1 MAKKLPPHKS
11 SLLLED
17 SMINPNFALASS
29 LEPTTGLLVANP
41 TFDTLIAPL
50 GTLPNGPY
58 EYAYIA
64 PKNASS
70 KGQIEVGAS
79 LAALDG
85 LISTGNGKDSV
96 NLTLSTADNLI
107 FTGNANDTV
116 TGGSGNDT
124 VFGQNGNDTIEG
136 NDDLGTF
143 SVTIVPA
150 TPTTPLTTSVSFFAG
165 DVLSGGNGK
174 DTFIYGLGD
183 GVDHVTDFKLRQDKL
198 VLSGIQL
205 EDLLT
210 TTFDGDL
217 YIGFNDGSDGWT
229 ADSVI
234 RIDNVTDINVLLN
247 SNGILFA

>member
-17 SMINPNFALASS
+17 SLINPNFALASS
-29 LEPTTGLLVANP
+29 LDEFGVPIANP
-41 TFDTLIAPL
+41 VFDVLIAPL
-50 GTLPNGPY
+50 GTLPGGPY
-58 EYAYIA
+58 EYIYMA
-64 PKNASS
+64 PKKASS
-70 KGQIEVGAS
+70 PGQIEVGAS

-96 NLTLSTADNLI
+96 NLSLSTADNLV
-107 FTGNANDTV
+107 FTGNASDTV
-116 TGGSGNDT
+116 TGGFGNDT

-143 SVTIVPA
+143 SATIDLLTNATTVTFV
-150 TPTTPLTTSVSFFAG
+150 AG

-174 DTFIYGLGD
+174 DTFIYGPGD
-183 GVDHVTDFKLRQDKL
+183 GVDHITDFKLRQDKL
-198 VLSGIQL
+198 VLKGVEL
-205 EDLLT
+205 EDLLST
-210 TTFDGDL
+210 TVDGDL
-217 YIGFNDGSDGWT
+217 YIGISDTTLGGWT